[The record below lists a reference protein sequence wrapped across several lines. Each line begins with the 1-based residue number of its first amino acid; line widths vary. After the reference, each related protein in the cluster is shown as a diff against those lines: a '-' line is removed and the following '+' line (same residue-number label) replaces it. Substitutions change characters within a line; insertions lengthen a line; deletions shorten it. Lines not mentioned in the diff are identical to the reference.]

1 MRLAVV
7 FALFTAAFVAY
18 AAYTGATAFMWYVN
32 APGTAVYM
40 YSGAS
45 GAYSVCGI
53 SASYKYT
60 PDTSAAGE
68 LWLGAVPRIAV
79 IDGVCYRFGAYNETF
94 LLIDYVNK
102 VAYLVV
108 LDSPTSTYNVY
119 TIPYTSTPAI
129 YSNSSSTVVFR
140 FSTAAALRLLFNA
153 LGNASAPGHAELI
166 WAPFGQYVAIYTQS
180 GLLVNTTFVQQA
192 YIGYLGNL
200 SWTQI
205 RYRDVYGNVYTI
217 APAVY
222 NAVIICGLGGCRPA
236 KRASLPAEDNNVT
249 VTVTYTVTNTATV
262 TTTYVNTVY
271 EQLMLPTGGNMEKW
285 IAIIGGTAVVLMLLA
300 VLLSRR

>member
-7 FALFTAAFVAY
+7 LALFTAAFVAY
-18 AAYTGATAFMWYVN
+18 AAYTGATSIIWYVN
-32 APGTAVYM
+32 APGVVTYT
-40 YSGAS
+40 YSGVS

-60 PDTSAAGE
+60 PDTSAAAGE

-79 IDGVCYRFGAYNETF
+79 IDGACYKFGAYNETF

-108 LDSPTSTYNVY
+108 LDSPAFTYRVY
-119 TIPYTSTPAI
+119 AVPYTSIEI
-129 YSNSSSTVVFR
+129 YSNFSSNYVFR
-140 FSTAAALRLLFNA
+140 FSAHASLRLFLSALNISAAPGAALLL
-153 LGNASAPGHAELI
+153 
-166 WAPFGQYVAIYTQS
+166 WAPFGQYVTFYVAQNVLHNASNFKTFIAYV
-180 GLLVNTTFVQQA
+180 GNTSLTRVE
-192 YIGYLGNL
+192 YKDI
-200 SWTQI
+200 
-205 RYRDVYGNVYTI
+205 YGNVYTV
-217 APAVY
+217 APPAKGVL
-222 NAVIICGLGGCRPA
+222 ICALGGCRVA
-236 KRASLPAEDNNVT
+236 MWRQESASYTTTTTHT
-249 VTVTYTVTNTATV
+249 VTAVNTTTVVV

-271 EQLMLPTGGNMEKW
+271 EQLPTGGGNTAKW